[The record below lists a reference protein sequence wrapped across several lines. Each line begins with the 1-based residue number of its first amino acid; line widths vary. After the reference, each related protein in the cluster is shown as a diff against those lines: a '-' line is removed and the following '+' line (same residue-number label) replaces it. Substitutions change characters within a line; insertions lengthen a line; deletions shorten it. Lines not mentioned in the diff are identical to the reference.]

1 MTFLYTSNNNRLG
14 DIMTKD
20 ISFIVV
26 TTNKNEFKWSFCETC
41 PNLMIELYWMLQEK
55 VPANEGARQMSR
67 WENKHRNSSNSPQ
80 VNLIDVMQTQPKR
93 E

>member
-1 MTFLYTSNNNRLG
+1 MVWKKIPGDCNLENSEEICKEANRHNKIVEWKENKQSLMTFLYTSNNNRLG

-41 PNLMIELYWMLQEK
+41 PNLMIELYWML
-55 VPANEGARQMSR
+55 
-67 WENKHRNSSNSPQ
+67 
-80 VNLIDVMQTQPKR
+80 
-93 E
+93 